1 MFKQTGLVAAALMAA
16 SCLYVGVAAA
26 DTPLL
31 DQREQNQKERIVQG
45 VRSGELTRAETRR
58 LVAGQ
63 ANLRRLEAR
72 AKSDGEVTARERV
85 RLQREANQQSRRIAR
100 QKHDR
105 QSRNR

>member
-1 MFKQTGLVAAALMAA
+1 MFKQTGLLAAAAMAA
-16 SCLYVGVAAA
+16 SFLYMGVAVA

-31 DQREQNQKERIVQG
+31 DQRQQNQRDRIVQG
-45 VRSGELTRAETRR
+45 VRTGELTRTETRR

-85 RLQREANQQSRRIAR
+85 RLQREASQQSRRIAR